1 MSVRKVPGTAPGERC
16 HRRNHLHAAPGRSA
30 NPPILYL
37 SRYIIANKAD
47 YYRLLLAVTREGAW
61 EPWLLYMLRA
71 VEDTATWTTR
81 KIGAIRRLASDTADY
96 VRHRLPKIYSR
107 ELVDVVFEQPYCRIA
122 NLVDA
127 KIAGRQA
134 ASRYLK
140 ALVSIGVLRGQAF
153 GREKLFV
160 HPKLMNLL
168 TRDTKH
174 SEPYREADHR

>member
-1 MSVRKVPGTAPGERC
+1 M
-16 HRRNHLHAAPGRSA
+16 
-30 NPPILYL
+30 
-37 SRYIIANKAD
+37 
-47 YYRLLLAVTREGAW
+47 
-61 EPWLLYMLRA
+61 
-71 VEDTATWTTR
+71 
-81 KIGAIRRLASDTADY
+81 
-96 VRHRLPKIYSR
+96 
-107 ELVDVVFEQPYCRIA
+107 DVVFEQPYCRIA

-140 ALVSIGVLRGQAF
+140 ALVSIGVLRAQVF

-174 SEPYREADHR
+174 PEPHREADHR

>member
-1 MSVRKVPGTAPGERC
+1 MACRG
-16 HRRNHLHAAPGRSA
+16 L
-30 NPPILYL
+30 
-37 SRYIIANKAD
+37 
-47 YYRLLLAVTREGAW
+47 
-61 EPWLLYMLRA
+61 
-71 VEDTATWTTR
+71 
-81 KIGAIRRLASDTADY
+81 
-96 VRHRLPKIYSR
+96 RHRNSQIYSR

-174 SEPYREADHR
+174 PEPYRDADHR